1 MARVLLLF
9 GLFFLTLVARAQAF
23 TIESITVTTGT
34 STNKLAFTTQPSA
47 STMSGV
53 AFAQQPVVTIQ
64 DAAGTTITTATDLIT
79 LSLTTGTGTLGGTL
93 SMNAVKG
100 VADFSGKGLNI
111 NQAGTDKVLTAS
123 ATGLTSA
130 TTTLALTITAPLAI
144 GDSYQG
150 GIIFYIFVDG
160 DPGYVAE
167 ETHGLIAAEADQ
179 TPSDSGIIWAIVAK
193 QGTAVGG
200 TGIEIGKGKA
210 NTDAIIAQ
218 NGEGITYAAGLA
230 RAYNG
235 GGYNDWYL
243 PSKDEL
249 DKLYNAKVSGAVV
262 GFADAAYWS
271 STEYSQFMARF
282 QFFQDGFPYW
292 MEKTSNFRVRAVRA
306 F

>member
-34 STNKLAFTTQPSA
+34 TNKLAFTTQPSS
-47 STMSGV
+47 STISGNT
-53 AFAQQPVVTIQ
+53 FAQQPVVTIQ
-64 DAAGTTITTATDLIT
+64 DAAGNTITTATDLIT

-230 RAYNG
+230 RAYNR

-249 DKLYNAKVSGAVV
+249 GKLYLTKGVV
-262 GFADAAYWS
+262 GGFADFYYWS
-271 STEYSQFMARF
+271 STEVGADNAWLQLFSVGDQRQGSKAYT
-282 QFFQDGFPYW
+282 G
-292 MEKTSNFRVRAVRA
+292 RVRAVRA